1 MVRSG
6 PLKPAVQRNKACNPW
21 TCRAGG
27 QFAGT
32 MTAVGIRPAMGA
44 CVTLAGPRTPH
55 AAPATTPM
63 TLDKNQRPLEP
74 GIHTDL
80 QGRMTYAGY
89 LHLDRLLSAQQPLSD
104 PPHHDEMLFIV
115 QHQVSELWLKLLMHE
130 LQAARGFLRADQVWQ
145 CRKVLARSKQVLR
158 QLVEQWSV
166 LETLT
171 PSEYMGFRHL
181 LGPSS
186 GFQSLQ
192 YRAIEFLLGNKNAGM
207 VRVFAHDPQ
216 GQEGLRS
223 ELELPSLYEEFLRY
237 LARFG
242 HAVPDRYL
250 EPDRDWTAPHVSDP
264 ALLPV
269 FERIY
274 EDTDRYWRE
283 YSLCEDLVDL
293 ETQFQTWRF
302 RHMRTVMRIIG
313 FKRGTGGSSGV
324 GFLREALELT
334 FFPELFE
341 VRTSIGPG

>member
-1 MVRSG
+1 MEE
-6 PLKPAVQRNKACNPW
+6 
-21 TCRAGG
+21 
-27 QFAGT
+27 T
-32 MTAVGIRPAMGA
+32 MTVE
-44 CVTLAGPRTPH
+44 
-55 AAPATTPM
+55 
-63 TLDKNQRPLEP
+63 KNQRALEA

-80 QGRMTYAGY
+80 EGRLTYGGY
-89 LHLDRLLSAQQPLSD
+89 LRLDKLLSAQQLVSD

-115 QHQVSELWLKLLMHE
+115 QHQVSELWMKLMIHE
-130 LQAARGFLRADQVWQ
+130 LRAAIGFLQRDQVWQ
-145 CRKVLARSKQVLR
+145 ARKVMARAKQVLR
-158 QLVEQWSV
+158 QLTEQWSV

-171 PSEYMGFRHL
+171 PSEYMGFRNL

-192 YRAIEFLLGNKNAGM
+192 YRTIEFLLGNKNAGM
-207 VRVFAHDPQ
+207 LKVFAHDAP
-216 GQEGLRS
+216 GQAQLR
-223 ELELPSLYEEFLRY
+223 EVLDAPSLYEEFLRY

-242 HAVPDRYL
+242 HAVPAHHLDREWQL
-250 EPDRDWTAPHVSDP
+250 PHVSDP

-293 ETQFQTWRF
+293 ESQFQLWRF

-324 GFLREALELT
+324 GFLKQALELS

-341 VRTSIGPG
+341 VRTSIDGQPESSY

>member
-1 MVRSG
+1 
-6 PLKPAVQRNKACNPW
+6 
-21 TCRAGG
+21 
-27 QFAGT
+27 
-32 MTAVGIRPAMGA
+32 
-44 CVTLAGPRTPH
+44 
-55 AAPATTPM
+55 M

-89 LHLDRLLSAQQPLSD
+89 LQLDRLLSAQTPLSD

-130 LQAARGFLRADQVWQ
+130 LQAAREFLKADQVWQ
-145 CRKVLARSKQVLR
+145 CRKVLARGKQVLR
-158 QLVEQWSV
+158 QLTEQWSV

-192 YRAIEFLLGNKNAGM
+192 YRAVEFLMGNKNAGM
-207 VRVFAHDPQ
+207 AKVFRHDPEAHAALVAVLQ
-216 GQEGLRS
+216 A
-223 ELELPSLYEEFLRY
+223 PSLYDEFLRY
-237 LARFG
+237 LARWG
-242 HAVPDRYL
+242 HAVPASSL
-250 EPDRDWTAPHVSDP
+250 ERDWSTPHVADP

-274 EDTDRYWRE
+274 EDTGRYWRE
-283 YSLCEDLVDL
+283 YALCEDLVDL
-293 ETQFQTWRF
+293 ETQFQLWRF

-324 GFLREALELT
+324 DFLKRALDLT
-334 FFPELFE
+334 FFPELFQ
-341 VRTSIGPG
+341 VRTSIGADRGYGEAGAGG